1 MPFTIDTKHMKML
14 MSLLFA
20 ALLANCGPAL
30 AETPAGRV
38 TGGVAHSAP
47 EWFKS
52 SFLNF
57 QDEVEE
63 ARRAGRHIFV
73 FMDLND
79 CPYCARML
87 DENFHRGE
95 NREYIRKNFDVIAV
109 NVRGA
114 QEVTWIDG
122 ATYTEQDLAIKLK
135 VVGTPALVFID
146 PDGKKVLQLNGY
158 RTPPTLRHALEYV
171 HDKAY
176 RNQSLSAYIEKKQQ
190 APLYTFRDH
199 PRFEK
204 VTDFAHYRK
213 PLAVIFEDG
222 NCADC
227 AGFHEKVLNHP
238 DVLAELKIFRV
249 VRLDAY
255 ADSPIVDI
263 SGARTTPRAWAAS
276 LGLTHRPGVVL
287 FDEGK
292 EAARVEGRLYHF
304 HFKEMLRFVG
314 GRHYQRYDRFSSY
327 LADRQRDLL
336 RQGVNIDFG
345 E

>member
-1 MPFTIDTKHMKML
+1 MKR
-14 MSLLFA
+14 LLPLLCA
-20 ALLANCGPAL
+20 ALLAIGAPAL
-30 AETPAGRV
+30 AETPPGRV
-38 TGGVAHSAP
+38 SGGKAHASP
-47 EWFKS
+47 DWFKS

-57 QDEVEE
+57 QDEVDE
-63 ARRAGRHIFV
+63 ARRAGRHILV

-95 NREYIRKNFDVIAV
+95 NMEYIRKNFDVIAV
-109 NVRGA
+109 NARGA
-114 QEVTWIDG
+114 QDVTWIDG
-122 ATYTEQDLAIKLK
+122 ATYTEQELAIKLK
-135 VVGTPALVFID
+135 VVGTPTLVFID

-171 HDKAY
+171 HGKAY

-190 APLYTFRDH
+190 APVYTLRDH

-204 VTDFAHYRK
+204 VTDFANYRK
-213 PLAVIFEDG
+213 PLAVVFEDK

-238 DVLAELKIFRV
+238 DVLVELRPFRV

-255 ADSPIVDI
+255 ADTPIVDI

-276 LGLTHRPGVVL
+276 LGLTYRPGVVL
-287 FDEGK
+287 FNEGR

-304 HFKEMLRFVG
+304 HFKEMLRFVSG
-314 GRHYQRYDRFSSY
+314 GHYQRYDRFSSY
-327 LADRQRDLL
+327 LADRQPELL

>member
-1 MPFTIDTKHMKML
+1 MKRL
-14 MSLLFA
+14 VLLLCA
-20 ALLANCGPAL
+20 ALLAIGGPAL
-30 AETPAGRV
+30 AEPPAGRV
-38 TGGVAHSAP
+38 TGGKAHSLP
-47 EWFKS
+47 DWFKS

-57 QDEVEE
+57 QDEVDE
-63 ARRAGRHIFV
+63 ARRAGRHILV

-87 DENFHRGE
+87 DENFHRGA
-95 NREYIRKNFDVIAV
+95 NMEYIRKHFDVIAV

-122 ATYTEQDLAIKLK
+122 ATYTEQDLAIRLK
-135 VVGTPALVFID
+135 VVGTPTLVFIA
-146 PDGKKVLQLNGY
+146 PDGKKVLQMNGY

-171 HDKAY
+171 HDKEY
-176 RNQSLSAYIEKKQQ
+176 RNQSLSAYIEKKQR
-190 APLYTFRDH
+190 APVYTLRDH
-199 PRFEK
+199 PRFEE
-204 VTDFAHYRK
+204 VTDFAHYRQ
-213 PLAVIFEDG
+213 PLAVIFEDR

-227 AGFHEKVLNHP
+227 AGFHEKVLNRQ
-238 DVLAELKIFRV
+238 DVLAELKTFRV

-255 ADSPIVDI
+255 ADSPILDI

-336 RQGVNIDFG
+336 RQGVSIDFG

>member
-1 MPFTIDTKHMKML
+1 MNKLMP
-14 MSLLFA
+14 LLCA
-20 ALLANCGPAL
+20 ALLAIGGLAL
-30 AETPAGRV
+30 AETPSGRV
-38 TGGVAHSAP
+38 SGGKAHASP
-47 EWFKS
+47 DWFKS

-57 QDEVEE
+57 QDEVDE
-63 ARRAGRHIFV
+63 ARRAGRHILV

-79 CPYCARML
+79 CPYCARTL
-87 DENFHRGE
+87 DENFHQGE
-95 NREYIRKNFDVIAV
+95 NMEYIRKNFDVIAV

-122 ATYTEQDLAIKLK
+122 ATYTEQELALKLK

-171 HDKAY
+171 HRKAY
-176 RNQSLSAYIEKKQQ
+176 RNESLSAYIEKKRQ
-190 APLYTFRDH
+190 APVYAFRDH

-204 VTDFAHYRK
+204 VTDFASYRK
-213 PLAVIFEDG
+213 PLVVVFEDK

-238 DVLAELKIFRV
+238 DVLAELKPFRL

-255 ADSPIVDI
+255 AETPIVDI

-276 LGLTHRPGVVL
+276 LALTYRPGVVL
-287 FDEGK
+287 FNEGR

-304 HFKEMLRFVG
+304 HFKEMLRFVS
-314 GRHYQRYDRFSSY
+314 GRHYQRYDRFASY
-327 LADRQRDLL
+327 LADRQPELL
-336 RQGVNIDFG
+336 RQGVNIDFD